1 MAFIAFA
8 KLINSAA
15 LTADQRKELKSILLN
30 REKQLKQ
37 ALKDVEMALSRL
49 GRKGRKSRKRKAAKG
64 RR

>member
-15 LTADQRKELKSILLN
+15 LTAEQRKELKSILQD

-37 ALKDVEMALSRL
+37 ALKDVDMALSRL
-49 GRKGRKSRKRKAAKG
+49 GRKGSKSRKQKAPKG